1 MFGID
6 DCEKVLGVQGW
17 FTCFEEKVGNKTIM
31 VKKNGEQEV
40 KMVIWEDGPELRV
53 EAEANFN
60 FTDYSETYG
69 NCCNV
74 WHRRGNRCEIRSHN
88 SWLYDAWFLIE
99 PSSPTM
105 GM

>member
-6 DCEKVLGVQGW
+6 DCEEVLGVQNW
-17 FTCFEEKVGNKTIM
+17 FTCFEEKVGKKTIM

-40 KMVIWEDGPELRV
+40 KMAIWVGDRGLRV

-69 NCCNV
+69 NCGTV
-74 WHRRGNRCEIRSHN
+74 WHRQGNRCEIHGYD
-88 SWLYDAWFLIE
+88 SWLYDAWRHI
-99 PSSPTM
+99 M